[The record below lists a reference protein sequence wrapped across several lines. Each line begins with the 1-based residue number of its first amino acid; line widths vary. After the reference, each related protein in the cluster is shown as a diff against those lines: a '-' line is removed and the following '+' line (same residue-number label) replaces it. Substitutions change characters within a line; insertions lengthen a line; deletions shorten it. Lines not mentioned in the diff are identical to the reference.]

1 MQGDR
6 GLGLSAHI
14 IDHCNL
20 ILKFPQGTNST
31 WVMFTLVSGFFL
43 RFQLMQVSH
52 SYSYLSMTVQ
62 CTV

>member
-1 MQGDR
+1 MLGVGIIVMVFMQRDR

-31 WVMFTLVSGFFL
+31 WVMFKLVWFL
-43 RFQLMQVSH
+43 F
-52 SYSYLSMTVQ
+52 
-62 CTV
+62 